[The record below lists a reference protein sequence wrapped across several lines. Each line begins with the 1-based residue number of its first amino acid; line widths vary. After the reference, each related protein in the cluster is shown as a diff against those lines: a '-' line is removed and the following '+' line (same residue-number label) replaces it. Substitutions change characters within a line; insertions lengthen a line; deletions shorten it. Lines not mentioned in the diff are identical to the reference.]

1 VSGLQ
6 PFTTYHFRIVASSP
20 GGTSVG
26 ADQIF
31 TTTGLAPTALTTE
44 AGDVTETTARIT
56 GTANP
61 RGLDTTY
68 RFDYGTTTAYG
79 ATTATQSSRLTAS
92 ASTPSQ
98 NAGAGTTDERV
109 SAPLSGLSPGTT
121 YHYRVVAMSAAGTT
135 SGGDRTFTTPAPPPP
150 AKPPAPTPPPAK
162 PPALAIGRL
171 RAGHPRRAR
180 ARDEQQP
187 AAKRPVAPRRPAP
200 RDEHEV
206 RFLGSYRHP
215 ATRRRSTPPEGRR
228 AQRVLASQH
237 PLRALP
243 GLPRA
248 GPPPRAGAPAL
259 HRLKRG
265 ARAPLQAFFG

>member
-1 VSGLQ
+1 MSGLQ

-162 PPALAIGRL
+162 PPALAIGPLPSGCAPATLVARVRVTSSSPLRSVRL
-171 RAGHPRRAR
+171 LLDDRLLATSTKSVFSVRIVTRRLGAGRHRLKVAARNASSQASTRSALFQVCPAR
-180 ARDEQQP
+180 ARH
-187 AAKRPVAPRRPAP
+187 R
-200 RDEHEV
+200 
-206 RFLGSYRHP
+206 
-215 ATRRRSTPPEGRR
+215 
-228 AQRVLASQH
+228 
-237 PLRALP
+237 
-243 GLPRA
+243 
-248 GPPPRAGAPAL
+248 APA
-259 HRLKRG
+259 RPRFTG
-265 ARAPLQAFFG
+265 